1 MKAKSDPVRIL
12 CFGDSNTWGFIPAE
26 EKRYA
31 AAVRWPG
38 ILQKELGDRFS
49 IIEEG
54 LNGRTCVFADPIS
67 GDKNGLMQLPPLL
80 SSHSPLDCII
90 IMLGTNDLK
99 RRFGIN
105 AFEAAMG
112 LEQVIRAVRTFP
124 YPADYTAPEIII
136 AAPPRIVVHPQFSI
150 IFDESSSRNSRDF
163 AAAYKELAELYS
175 CRFIDTA
182 LLVEPDP
189 ADGIHLSAEAHR
201 VLGKAFA
208 DLIREIPDS

>member
-1 MKAKSDPVRIL
+1 MAVKDDAIRIL

-31 AAVRWPG
+31 ASARWPG
-38 ILQKELGDRFS
+38 ILQKELGDNYS

-54 LNGRTCVFADPIS
+54 LNGRTCVFEDPIS
-67 GDKNGLMQLPPLL
+67 GDKNGLKQLPALL
-80 SSHSPLDCII
+80 SSHSPLDYMI

-105 AFEAAMG
+105 AYEAAMG
-112 LEQVIRAVRTFP
+112 LKQIIHAVRTFP

-136 AAPPRIVVHPQFSI
+136 AAPPRIDVHPQFSI

-175 CRFIDTA
+175 CRFADTA
-182 LLVEPDP
+182 SLIEPDP
-189 ADGIHLSAEAHR
+189 ADGIHLSAASHE

-208 DLIREIPDS
+208 NLIREISKS